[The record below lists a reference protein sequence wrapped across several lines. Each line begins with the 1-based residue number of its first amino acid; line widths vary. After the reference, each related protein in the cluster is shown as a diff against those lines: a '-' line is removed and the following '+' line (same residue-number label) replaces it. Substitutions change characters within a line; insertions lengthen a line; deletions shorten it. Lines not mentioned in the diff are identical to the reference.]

1 MDQSSK
7 VTVIK
12 MFLKKKKPSLDPSV
26 FANFRATLNLSF
38 ISKILEKGD
47 ANQQC

>member
-12 MFLKKKKPSLDPSV
+12 MFLKKKPSLDPSV
-26 FANFRATLNLSF
+26 FANFRATLNPSF

-47 ANQQC
+47 ANQLC